1 METNF
6 LTPPG
11 RMLNHQLAFAST
23 TEDRQMHLTVRE
35 VQILNL
41 IVRGLRNRQIA
52 ARIHRSIKTV
62 EKHRQN
68 LHAKLST
75 NEAAGLTRLALTM
88 GLVDAPDSEG
98 QKANSKR
105 KPLTPRELEILKMV
119 AQGHCNKSIATE
131 LDRSI
136 KTVDHHREH
145 IMRKLGIHGVAG
157 LTRYAFSAG
166 LM

>member
-1 METNF
+1 
-6 LTPPG
+6 
-11 RMLNHQLAFAST
+11 
-23 TEDRQMHLTVRE
+23 
-35 VQILNL
+35 
-41 IVRGLRNRQIA
+41 
-52 ARIHRSIKTV
+52 
-62 EKHRQN
+62 
-68 LHAKLST
+68 
-75 NEAAGLTRLALTM
+75 M
-88 GLVDAPDSEG
+88 GLVDAPDSER
-98 QKANSKR
+98 QKPNSKR
-105 KPLTPRELEILKMV
+105 KTLTPRELEILKMV